1 MRDRYGRKITYLRLS
16 VTDRCN
22 LRCVYC
28 MPECGVP
35 SKGHDAI
42 LTYEEMERLV
52 RIAVRCGIE
61 RVRITGGEP
70 LVRLGLLDFLAR
82 LKAIPGLKDLSLS
95 TNAVLLP
102 GLARDLKAAGVDR
115 VNVSLDTLRP
125 ERFRE
130 IARRDQHAEVR
141 RGLEAAL
148 EAGLDPVKINCVAI
162 RGFNDDEFEDFT
174 RLTIE
179 RQLHVRFIELMPLG
193 DSHPWSAAHFIPA
206 SEVKNA
212 IARKWDLIPAD
223 PVKGGGPARYYRIP
237 GAAGT
242 LGFITSMSEHF
253 CSECNR
259 VRLSADGKVNPCLGS
274 LLETDLRTP
283 LRAGASDAELQAIF
297 LKAVGMKPREH
308 QMEYLTEDTRGRR
321 MSAIGG

>member
-1 MRDRYGRKITYLRLS
+1 MKDGYGRKITYLRLS

-52 RIAVRCGIE
+52 RIAVQSGIE
-61 RVRITGGEP
+61 RVRVTGGEP
-70 LVRLGLLDFLAR
+70 LVRLGLLGFLAR
-82 LKAIPGLKDLSLS
+82 LKAIPGLRDLSLS
-95 TNAVLLP
+95 TNAILLP
-102 GLARDLKAAGVDR
+102 GLARDLKDAGVDR
-115 VNVSLDTLRP
+115 VNISLDTLRP
-125 ERFRE
+125 ERFKE
-130 IARRDQHAEVR
+130 IVRRDLHPEVM

-148 EAGLDPVKINCVAI
+148 EAGLDPVKVNCVAI
-162 RGFNDDEFEDFT
+162 RNFNDDEFEDFA

-179 RQLHVRFIELMPLG
+179 RPLHVRFIELMPLG
-193 DSHPWSAAHFIPA
+193 ESHPWSAEHFIQA
-206 SEVKNA
+206 SEVREA
-212 IARKWDLIPAD
+212 IARRWKLVPAAT
-223 PVKGGGPARYYRIP
+223 VEGGGPARYFRIP

-259 VRLSADGKVNPCLGS
+259 LRLSADGKINPCLGS

-283 LRAGASDAELQAIF
+283 LRSGASDAELQAIF

-308 QMEYLTEDTRGRR
+308 QMEYLTEDTRARR